1 VAAIAVFGAGAAGT
15 ALAIHL
21 ARKGQDV
28 ALWGST
34 FDAAVLDALRA
45 DRSHPALPERLP
57 ESARVLGP
65 EELDEAARGTEI
77 AVMAANSAGARSL
90 ARMVAPALGSE
101 TEIAVSIAK
110 GLEPESLKRM
120 TEVYGEELGDRE
132 VVALSG
138 PSLATEVAE
147 GWPTAVM
154 CAGTTVEAAERV
166 AEAFRSDAFLTETT
180 DDVIG
185 LEICG
190 TAKNVAA
197 IAAGILE
204 GLAQTRQRDMKN
216 ARAALFTRA
225 VHEMADLIAAHG
237 GRRETAMGLGGVG
250 DLLVTSLGG
259 RNRLY
264 GEAIGLGGGPAG
276 TLEEMTSRGLTVE
289 GAQAAAE
296 VRALAERVG
305 LELPI
310 HEAVYLVVHQ
320 DAPADTVLGAL
331 R

>member
-1 VAAIAVFGAGAAGT
+1 MAVIAVFGAGAAGT

-21 ARKGQDV
+21 ARKGEKV

-34 FDAAVLDALRA
+34 FDDAALKELRA
-45 DRSHPALPERLP
+45 HRSHPALPERMP
-57 ESARVLGP
+57 EAARILGP
-65 EELDEAARGTEI
+65 DEPAEAARGAEI
-77 AVMAANSAGARSL
+77 AVMAASSAGARSL
-90 ARMVAPALGSE
+90 ARMVAPVLGSE

-110 GLEPESLKRM
+110 GLEPETLKRM
-120 TEVYGEELGDRE
+120 TEVYGEELGGRA

-138 PSLATEVAE
+138 PSLATEIAE
-147 GWPTAVM
+147 GWLTAVM
-154 CAGTTVEAAERV
+154 CAGPAGGAAERV
-166 AEAFRSDAFLTETT
+166 AVAFRSETFLTETT

-204 GLAQTRQRDMKN
+204 GLAQTRQRDMMN

-225 VHEMADLIAAHG
+225 VHEMADLVVAHG
-237 GRRETAMGLGGVG
+237 GRRETAMGLGGMG

-276 TLEEMTSRGLTVE
+276 TLQEMTSRGLTVE
-289 GAQAAAE
+289 GAQSASE
-296 VRALAERVG
+296 VHALAERAG

-310 HEAVYLVVHQ
+310 HGAVYRVIHQ
-320 DAPADTVLGAL
+320 GAPSESILGAL